1 MLHPIVEQIAPSSEQ
16 KPAILQRG
24 RDVVVTAGAGTG
36 KTRTLVARYLSLLA
50 EGLPLRSVVAITFTR
65 KAAREMRNRVRDEV
79 RRYLIRADLG
89 EEERQRWQGLYS
101 KLDAARIGTIHG
113 LCAEILRAH
122 PAEARVDPHF
132 EVLDEG
138 QANILR
144 RQAVEEALAWAADDQ
159 EVVALF
165 ALLGEWDLRSTLDRL
180 MGQRSDAGDS
190 FARMPGDV
198 LAHWQKALTESQE
211 ECLPRLLV
219 GQYWQE
225 AVEVLRANVADDPA
239 DRLEAERQKG
249 LTAVDGGATGP
260 LAKRLTS
267 LAGLE
272 AVRLNAGRRAAWP
285 GGKDQLDG
293 VKDALR
299 TLRELW
305 QDAPEVLHLHLTP
318 MDEARAQA
326 LPSLAALFGYACERY
341 ATLKQP
347 RNALDFDDLEQ
358 GALALLRGNP
368 EVLARWQK
376 EIGAFLVDE
385 FQDTNGRQREL
396 VALLNGE
403 GGRLFVVGDAKQSIF
418 LFRGAD
424 VTVFRAERER
434 VEGGGGIV
442 FSLDV
447 SYRAHRELVEGL
459 NDLLC
464 PVLGDEAD
472 PGRPWVEPFAPLR
485 HHREEPNPGFGAPH
499 IEVHLTVGKK
509 GAGAL
514 DRAADALA
522 GRLVDLVEGGQVRV
536 ADNGG
541 VRPLDY
547 GDIAI
552 LCRSSTSFGSYENA
566 LERAGVPFLTVAG
579 RGFYGRPE
587 VRDVLNALQ
596 ALADPT
602 DDLALVGLLRS
613 PAMALSDAALYLLSL
628 EQDGEA
634 TSLSDVLRQHG
645 DGLPGADGERAE
657 RAVEVIDNLHGQ
669 VGRVSV
675 ADLLKRFLDATD
687 YRAAL
692 LQAGQSRGARN
703 VAKLLA
709 DAHAS
714 GIVGVGEFLEYI
726 RTLRDAGAREG
737 EARATGEGAVQIMS
751 VHAAKGLE
759 FPVVVVGDVTHSNRG
774 SGGVLIDSDLGVLLP
789 KVATDDAPPAIY
801 EWGKS
806 RADDQEAAES
816 DRLLYVAAT
825 RARERLILSGCVGL
839 RKDGTLGK
847 QGPWFGKIAGERGL
861 GLEGRSIEHDE
872 EGARAIHLDL
882 RVGQTPVSGTIYE
895 PGWSQPGRPRQAKA
909 APVESAVPPPLLKPV
924 RRGREH
930 VDARTSEQER
940 IPPQRVWTVAP
951 TVKRPRSPAWVVGSL
966 VHEALAVWRFPD
978 GQFAR
983 WAEARARSHGITDAR
998 QLRDAI
1004 NRSRRLLLR
1013 FQEHPL
1019 CQEMDGAD
1027 RRLHEVP
1034 YSLTVDGEF
1043 HRGRIDAL
1051 FLRDG
1056 KWTIVEFKT
1065 DELRNQAQ
1073 LDRLLK
1079 EQKYRAQTERY
1090 VKAVEHLLGQHP
1102 RAILCL
1108 LNYAGQV
1115 RLLEEL

>member
-1 MLHPIVEQIAPSSEQ
+1 MLHPIVEQMCPSSEQ
-16 KPAILQRG
+16 TPAILQRG
-24 RDVVVTAGAGTG
+24 RDIVVTAGAGTG

-65 KAAREMRNRVRDEV
+65 KAAREMRNRVRDDV
-79 RRYLIRADLG
+79 RRYLIRADL
-89 EEERQRWQGLYS
+89 EAEARQQWPGLSS
-101 KLDAARIGTIHG
+101 KLDAARLGTIHS
-113 LCAEILRAH
+113 LCTDILRAH

-165 ALLGEWDLRSTLDRL
+165 ALLGEWGLRSMLDRL
-180 MGQRSDAGDS
+180 MGQRSDAGDA

-211 ECLPRLLV
+211 ECLPRLLAD
-219 GQYWQE
+219 QDWQE
-225 AVEVLRANVADDPA
+225 AVEVLRSNVADDPA
-239 DRLEAERQKG
+239 DQLEAERQKG
-249 LTAVDGGATGP
+249 LAAVDGAAAGP
-260 LAKRLTS
+260 LAERLTS
-267 LAGLE
+267 LAGLD
-272 AVRLNAGRRAAWP
+272 AIRLNAGRRAAWP
-285 GGKDQLDG
+285 GGKDQVDG
-293 VKDALR
+293 VKAALR

-305 QDAPEVLHLHLTP
+305 QDAMVLHLHLTP
-318 MDEARAQA
+318 MDEARARA

-341 ATLKQP
+341 AALKQP

-368 EVLARWQK
+368 EVLARWQE
-376 EIGAFLVDE
+376 EIGAILVDE

-396 VALLNGE
+396 VTLLNGE

-434 VEGGGGIV
+434 AEEGGGIV

-485 HHREEPNPGFGAPH
+485 HHREEPSPGFGAPH
-499 IEVHLTVGKK
+499 VEVHLTVGKK

-536 ADNGG
+536 ADDGG
-541 VRPLDY
+541 GRPLDY

-552 LCRSSTSFGSYENA
+552 LCRSSTSFGPYENA

-628 EQDGEA
+628 ERDGESA
-634 TSLSDVLRQHG
+634 PLWDVLRQQG
-645 DGLPGADGERAE
+645 GGLPGADGERAT
-657 RAVEVIDNLHGQ
+657 RAAEVITNLHGQ

-759 FPVVVVGDVTHSNRG
+759 FPVVVVGNVTHSSRG
-774 SGGVLIDSDLGVLLP
+774 SSGVLIDSDLGVLLP

-801 EWGKS
+801 EWGKA

-825 RARERLILSGCVGL
+825 RARERLILSGCVSL

-861 GLEGRSIEHDE
+861 GLEGQYIEHDE
-872 EGARAIHLDL
+872 EGARAIHRHL
-882 RVGQTPVSGTIYE
+882 RVGQTPVSCTIYE

-909 APVESAVPPPLLKPV
+909 APVESAVPPPLLKLV
-924 RRGREH
+924 SRGRER

-951 TVKRPRSPAWVVGSL
+951 TVKRPRAPAWVIGSL

-983 WAEARARSHGITDAR
+983 WAEARARSHGITDGR

-1013 FQEHPL
+1013 FQDHPL
-1019 CQEMDGAD
+1019 CQEMDDAD

-1034 YSLTVDGEF
+1034 YDLMVDGKPD
-1043 HRGRIDAL
+1043 RGTIDAL
-1051 FLRDG
+1051 FLRED
-1056 KWTIVEFKT
+1056 KWTVVEFKT
-1065 DELRNQAQ
+1065 DELRDQAQ
-1073 LDRLLK
+1073 LDRLLE
-1079 EQKYRAQTERY
+1079 EQDYRAQTERY

-1102 RAILCL
+1102 RTILCL

-1115 RLLEEL
+1115 RLLEEP